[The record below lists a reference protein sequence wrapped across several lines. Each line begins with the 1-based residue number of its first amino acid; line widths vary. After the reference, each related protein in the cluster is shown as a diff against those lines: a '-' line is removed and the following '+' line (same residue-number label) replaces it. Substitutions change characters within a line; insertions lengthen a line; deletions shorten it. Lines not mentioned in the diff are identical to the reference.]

1 MARQSIW
8 CTLKSITFRAWY
20 IGEQS
25 LCGLFKNASIRAVS
39 IPTFT
44 VLETT
49 WPKQPKFFQ
58 YIDQMS
64 GAFES
69 ANVCS
74 SVWHIG
80 HYGEFGKLK
89 LANAKEKRRTAEW
102 SGISHGEKQLLQLLL
117 QFGQLS
123 LFSVSELVSDIMYLC
138 LVLIP
143 KYE

>member
-8 CTLKSITFRAWY
+8 CTLKSITFSAWY

-25 LCGLFKNASIRAVS
+25 FCGLFKNASIRTVS

-49 WPKQPKFFQ
+49 WPKQPKCFQ

-69 ANVCS
+69 ANV
-74 SVWHIG
+74 VR
-80 HYGEFGKLK
+80 KLPI
-89 LANAKEKRRTAEW
+89 EYVRQYDT
-102 SGISHGEKQLLQLLL
+102 
-117 QFGQLS
+117 
-123 LFSVSELVSDIMYLC
+123 SDIMESLGNWNWQMQKKNDGQQNGVASLTTKNSFCSFCCNLDNFRYFR
-138 LVLIP
+138 
-143 KYE
+143 